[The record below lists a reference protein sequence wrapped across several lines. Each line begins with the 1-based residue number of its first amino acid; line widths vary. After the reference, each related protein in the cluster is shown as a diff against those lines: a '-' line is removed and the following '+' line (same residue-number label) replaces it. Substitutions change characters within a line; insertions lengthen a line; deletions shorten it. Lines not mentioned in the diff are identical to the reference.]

1 MIEKIVMSE
10 EFIVLLVTIECIDGW
25 NINVFIQSVFKDAF
39 FSVAFTGFVNGLALA
54 NLINIRHKF
63 ESPHFLRYVRSSFG
77 LSQFTAIE
85 KKFIFLKFFEK
96 IRRSANIHLVIEN
109 LIFGKFW
116 HKMP

>member
-54 NLINIRHKF
+54 NLLNFRQKCHF
-63 ESPHFLRYVRSSFG
+63 PHFLRYVRSSLG

-85 KKFIFLKFFEK
+85 KKFIFLKIFEK
-96 IRRSANIHLVIEN
+96 RRRSANILLVIEN
-109 LIFGKFW
+109 LLFGKFW